1 VKHTMRQQWLWVA
14 ALAALGCSDYEG
26 SRRVDVEPGEFEIA
40 KSPAME
46 GGLLPELTERPIT
59 MLVHGEDDP
68 ETLPAGAAISTYRID
83 MEDGEE
89 LIWSLD
95 PRAFEVWGWKE
106 ERGTFMGKPMSAAV
120 CKLGSE
126 LCFAGPNVVRELQEG
141 SGEVTQTIGEEQWII
156 KRKPMNDDSRIGT
169 TRQAY
174 CAGTSGTCPGP
185 WTGAIGGSVPDN
197 FTHRLCNVILGN
209 QNHNSKFDTALTWL
223 TTHSYTLPDL
233 GIKESP
239 WTHRREAG
247 TTPIGSNPCPGW
259 GFFVYS
265 LEYVDTDSPEFH
277 GVIGSG
283 ANLERYAPMGELNG
297 YNSTNTTSDV
307 MLMATRLNTLEQT
320 QRKNCAI
327 LDDWAEAVLPIGG
340 CANPWYIP
348 EFVADTVLP
357 SLNCFW
363 EKHGTFRAGC
373 QYARAAGA
381 VVIVDFTELQARAN
395 THGLTFESE
404 WWHVI
409 VHEFGH
415 SLGLTHRKACGPSGG
430 QICPAD
436 GGTAMNKQPTAQ
448 NQTAMTFSPGEICE
462 LKGGGR
468 NVSNY
473 PTCSGTSNEKE
484 ASGYRLIGSV
494 DY

>member
-1 VKHTMRQQWLWVA
+1 MQHHMQHRWLWFG
-14 ALAALGCSDYEG
+14 ALATLVSGCSDYEG
-26 SRRVDVEPGEFEIA
+26 SRRVEQPDEFEIA
-40 KSPAME
+40 E
-46 GGLLPELTERPIT
+46 REVLQGGLLPELRERPIT
-59 MLVHGEDDP
+59 MLEHGDDP
-68 ETLPAGAAISTYRID
+68 DTLPAGAAISTYRID
-83 MEDGEE
+83 MENGDE

-95 PRAFEVWGWKE
+95 PRAAVVWGWKE
-106 ERGTFMGKPMSAAV
+106 EKGTFMGKPVTASV

-141 SGEVTQTIGEEQWII
+141 DGEVTQVMGDTRWVI
-156 KRKPMNDDSRIGT
+156 KSARKPEGNIGT
-169 TRQAY
+169 SRQAY
-174 CAGTSGTCPGP
+174 CAGGSSVCPGP

-277 GVIGSG
+277 GIIGSG

-297 YNSTNTTSDV
+297 YNSANPTSDV

-340 CANPWYIP
+340 CVNPWYIP

-357 SLNCFW
+357 SVNCFW
-363 EKHGTFRAGC
+363 EKHGAFRSGC

-381 VVIVDFTELQARAN
+381 VMIVDFTELQARA
-395 THGLTFESE
+395 TAHGLTFESE

-409 VHEFGH
+409 AHEFGH
-415 SLGLTHRKACGPSGG
+415 TLGLTHRKGCGSQGG

-436 GGTAMNKQPTAQ
+436 GSTAMHKQPTSQAG
-448 NQTAMTFSPGEICE
+448 TAMTFHVDEICE

-468 NVSNY
+468 NVSSY
-473 PTCSGTSNEKE
+473 PSCSGTSNEKE